1 VGLFTSAR
9 LSRTLDSRL
18 DTLSSQFLQDR
29 PGCLAIFFR
38 VVPSHLGDVHSLLR
52 AVSLALSG
60 RYIRLDNET
69 LEEPMQNES
78 SVSGTWR
85 ALSSES
91 ASAIEKVGATVV
103 AVHARRRIPASGVHW
118 RPGIV
123 VTADHALERDEEI
136 SVTLPDGRTTVG
148 TLAGRDPST
157 DVAILKIESGNLPV
171 PEVGNITTL
180 KVGQWVLAAG
190 RTSEGGARAS
200 LALVGVVGPA
210 WRTWRGGV
218 LDHTVRLDRNLHPNL
233 SGGPTVDDQG
243 RLLGINTSGFSRYTA
258 VVIPAST
265 VERVA
270 TELEKK
276 GRIGRGYLG
285 VGMQPVRLP
294 RKFRELSK
302 AGSETGIII
311 MRVEPESPAERAG
324 LTLGDVLM
332 ALDETPVRDV
342 DDVQACLTGEH
353 IGKPVKASIIRG
365 GALAEVVIVVG
376 ERPLAN

>member
-1 VGLFTSAR
+1 
-9 LSRTLDSRL
+9 
-18 DTLSSQFLQDR
+18 
-29 PGCLAIFFR
+29 
-38 VVPSHLGDVHSLLR
+38 
-52 AVSLALSG
+52 
-60 RYIRLDNET
+60 
-69 LEEPMQNES
+69 MQNES

-85 ALSSES
+85 ALSSAA
-91 ASAIEKVGATVV
+91 ASAIEKGGAAVV

-123 VTADHALERDEEI
+123 VTAEHTLERDEEI
-136 SVTLPDGRTTVG
+136 GVTLPDGRTAVG

-157 DVAILKIESGNLPV
+157 DVAILRIESVDLPV
-171 PEVGNITTL
+171 PEIGDITTL
-180 KVGQWVLAAG
+180 KVGHWVLAAG
-190 RTSEGGARAS
+190 RTSEGGSRAS

-243 RLLGINTSGFSRYTA
+243 RILGINTSGLSRYAA

-270 TELEKK
+270 KELEKK

-294 RKFRELSK
+294 RNLRELSK
-302 AGSETGIII
+302 VGSETGVMI

-324 LTLGDVLM
+324 VTLGDVLV

-342 DDVQACLTGEH
+342 DDVQACLTSEH

-365 GALAEVVIVVG
+365 GALAEVVIAVG
-376 ERPLAN
+376 ERPVAN